1 MRGEIFL
8 TAVKRFDCASGTGR
22 ARVLRGALTW
32 APLIHQ
38 ATLRG
43 FQTCFEPSV
52 LSLFFLIGLFPADQ
66 LARAA
71 LAVSFIAIAVDSYA
85 AIRSGV
91 HVHDCLGEV
100 RQQCSIVADHSHT
113 TGTIRNLRREKLQ
126 STAIQVVGRF
136 IKKQEV
142 IIGTQ

>member
-1 MRGEIFL
+1 MRGEFFL
-8 TAVKRFDCASGTGR
+8 AAVKRFDCASGTGR

-43 FQTCFEPSV
+43 FQTCFKPGV

-126 STAIQVVGRF
+126 STAIQVVSRF